1 MVDKNFKQE
10 ACQLY
15 LEQEIESRLEHGL
28 TPGMIGKELTKEI
41 KTIFEAKVKPA
52 TIKKRAQRIG
62 TNVPKSKSSNRDKIG
77 TNNKNRDKIGTKLQK
92 VLDRAASIGNE
103 IGLSETDTLHLALDM
118 YIDK

>member
-77 TNNKNRDKIGTKLQK
+77 TKLQK
-92 VLDRAASIGNE
+92 VLNRADSIAKE
-103 IGLSETDTLHLALDM
+103 IGLDRIDVLHLALDM
-118 YIDK
+118 YISK